1 MIKINNKRMQKV
13 IESRIE
19 ESART
24 ISRLINVINKKLI
37 TMTEKEIMDIVN
49 TEVKHQHKNL
59 IKDFAVYKN
68 KIKEEFIRD
77 RVLKLYLLKENKNA

>member
-49 TEVKHQHKNL
+49 TEAGHQHKNL

-77 RVLKLYLLKENKNA
+77 KALKLYLLKEDK

>member
-59 IKDFAVYKN
+59 IKDFAFYKN

-77 RVLKLYLLKENKNA
+77 KVLKLYLLKEDK

>member
-13 IESRIE
+13 IQSRIE

-37 TMTEKEIMDIVN
+37 TITEKEMMDIIN
-49 TEVKHQHKNL
+49 TEVEHQHKNL

-77 RVLKLYLLKENKNA
+77 EVLKQTKSKETQI